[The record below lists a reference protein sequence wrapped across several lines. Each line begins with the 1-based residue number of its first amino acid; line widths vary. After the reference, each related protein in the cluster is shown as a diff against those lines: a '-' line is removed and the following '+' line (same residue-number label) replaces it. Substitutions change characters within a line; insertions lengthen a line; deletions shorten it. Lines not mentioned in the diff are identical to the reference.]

1 MIVTMDTLEAKLAP
15 LQEQYSEQLTKRRE
29 EAAETFRRFME
40 VHGDDEKLKQH
51 KTWQAPYVDAF
62 AREVA
67 PKLSVDEVELVLGQ
81 SLLEYHGSDW
91 LVVGENDG
99 EPVFGIFDPTRR
111 SAALPRAY
119 AREVVEG
126 NSLKFF
132 GLHWVQV
139 WDFEPDAPEYSPGKS
154 IAVMEQIILSAAF
167 YRALEHQEE
176 SSQEVLTHVLEE
188 LDASDLRDRVAE
200 LNRQPLEERL
210 EELLATHSYCLQ
222 T

>member
-1 MIVTMDTLEAKLAP
+1 MVMTMDTLEAKLAP

-81 SLLEYHGSDW
+81 SLVEYHGSDW

-99 EPVFGIFDPTRR
+99 ESVLGIFDPARR
-111 SAALPRAY
+111 TAALPRTY
-119 AREVVEG
+119 AREIVEG
-126 NSLKFF
+126 NCPKFF
-132 GLHWVQV
+132 GLDWVQV
-139 WDFEPDAPEYSPGKS
+139 WDFEPDVPEYSPGKS
-154 IAVMEQIILSAAF
+154 IAMMEHIVLSAAF

-188 LDASDLRDRVAE
+188 LDASDLRERVAE
-200 LNRQPLEERL
+200 LNRLPLEERL
-210 EELLATHSYCLQ
+210 EELLATYS
-222 T
+222 

>member
-67 PKLSVDEVELVLGQ
+67 PKLSVDEVELV
-81 SLLEYHGSDW
+81 
-91 LVVGENDG
+91 VGENDG
-99 EPVFGIFDPTRR
+99 EPVFGIFDPARR
-111 SAALPRAY
+111 SAALPRTY
-119 AREVVEG
+119 AREIVEG
-126 NSLKFF
+126 NSPKFF

-139 WDFEPDAPEYSPGKS
+139 WDFEPDVPEYSPGKS
-154 IAVMEQIILSAAF
+154 IAVMEQIVLSVAF

-188 LDASDLRDRVAE
+188 LDASNLRDRVAE